1 MRIIKKFPR
10 IIAAVYAIVLFYVNF
25 IRIFDEALWLDEAF
39 TGNIIRLNIPG
50 LLEATAKD
58 VHPPLYYIITKA
70 FCAIVGEK
78 GWSLH
83 FVSIVPLAVILV
95 FSLTVIWNKFGAEAA
110 LIVMTFTSISDAAL
124 RFNVEIRM
132 YSWAAMLVFFSYY
145 YFYNILVENRV
156 RDWVLFSVFS
166 LAAAYTHYYA
176 LIAVAF
182 FYAFLFFRNIVQRKD
197 IKRILTTIVV
207 AVVVYLP
214 WLIVLVKS
222 LTARINN
229 YWITENSTFADC
241 FNFLVSYKFT
251 IGIWLIIAVM
261 FVLAIAY
268 EIGILHWEKDKEV
281 SSQYIAG
288 YHLFVSK
295 KAESSELVLFIIA
308 GIISVVG
315 TMAVGIGISA
325 LLSPFFVTRYIYV
338 VGPVAWLVLG
348 IVFSKMK
355 LSIAW
360 TTILLVYSIY
370 SFIPSYK
377 AVYYE
382 DLDISNRT
390 NMVRSIVANMGEND
404 VIITDFEDP
413 TMPDYY
419 FAGKTYERVLDLNNL
434 VIPDDGKNYWLIVGD
449 TWSYDDIASKLA
461 EQGVECENILDYGLL
476 GHTKI
481 LGYKCVK

>member
-1 MRIIKKFPR
+1 MKKLSIVRVITII
-10 IIAAVYAIVLFYVNF
+10 YALVLFAANF

-39 TGNIIRLNIPG
+39 TGNIIKQNIPG
-50 LLEATAKD
+50 LLQTTAND
-58 VHPPLYYIITKA
+58 VHPPLYYLITKA
-70 FCAIVGEK
+70 FCAIVGEH

-83 FVSIVPLAVILV
+83 FVSIVPLAIILV

-156 RDWVLFSVFS
+156 TDWVLFSVFS

-182 FYAFLFFRNIVQRKD
+182 FYAFLFFRCVLKRKD
-197 IKRILTTIVV
+197 IKRILIIILV
-207 AVVVYLP
+207 AIVVYLP
-214 WLIVLVKS
+214 WLIVLINS

-229 YWITENSTFADC
+229 YWIPENSTFSDC
-241 FNFLVSYKFT
+241 FNFIMSYKFT
-251 IGIWLIIAVM
+251 PGIWLIMITMLVIAI
-261 FVLAIAY
+261 LY
-268 EIGILHWEKDKEV
+268 EVRILQWEKDEDISV
-281 SSQYIAG
+281 PYIAG
-288 YHLFVSK
+288 YHLLISK
-295 KAESSELVLFIIA
+295 KPEMSVLVPFIAA
-308 GIISVVG
+308 GLISVVG
-315 TMAVGIGISA
+315 TMAVGIGVSA

-338 VGPVAWLVLG
+338 VCPVAWLVLG
-348 IVFSKMK
+348 VAFSRMK
-355 LSIAW
+355 LGHVW
-360 TTILLVYSIY
+360 VTIFLVYSIV

-390 NMVRSIVANMGEND
+390 NMVRGIVANMDEDD
-404 VIITDFEDP
+404 VIITDFEDS
-413 TMPDYY
+413 TMPKYY
-419 FAGKTYERVLDLNNL
+419 FSEKKYEVVLDINELN
-434 VIPDDGKNYWLIVGD
+434 IPDDGKNYWLLVGD
-449 TWSYDDIASKLA
+449 AWSYDDIAGKLA
-461 EQGVECENILDYGLL
+461 GQGIGCETILDYGLL

-481 LGYKCVK
+481 IVYRCVR